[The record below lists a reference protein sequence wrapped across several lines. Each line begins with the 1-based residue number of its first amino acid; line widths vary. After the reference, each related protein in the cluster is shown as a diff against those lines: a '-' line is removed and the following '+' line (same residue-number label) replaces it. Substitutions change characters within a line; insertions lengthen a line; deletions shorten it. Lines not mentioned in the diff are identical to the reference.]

1 MAAGSS
7 EQDLS
12 AFYRRY
18 IACCNSHEFYCLGAF
33 VASGVQ
39 VNGDVQSLPE
49 YIRNLEVVVEA
60 FPDYH
65 WDLQHLLVDGEW
77 VAAHLIDTGTHLAP
91 SWACNRPAR
100 GDYAG
105 ARVLP
110 SRRRP
115 YRRGMGYRG

>member
-1 MAAGSS
+1 MAGSSS

-18 IACCNSHEFYCLGAF
+18 IACCNAHKFHRLREF

-39 VNGDVQSLPE
+39 VNGDVQSLPD
-49 YIRNLEVVVEA
+49 YIRDLEAVVEA

-77 VAAHLIDTGTHLAP
+77 IAAHFIDT
-91 SWACNRPAR
+91 SVCCSQQR
-100 GDYAG
+100 
-105 ARVLP
+105 
-110 SRRRP
+110 
-115 YRRGMGYRG
+115 